1 MSMSM
6 LAIII
11 SIINLIII
19 SDGDVSVDKI
29 QSSISAKTTK
39 QYIIV

>member
-29 QSSISAKTTK
+29 QSGISAKTTK